1 MSAVLAVEEVL
12 SHARASAYTA
22 AQILGKDFA
31 LRTAGT
37 PRLDGIE
44 GTKFRVGTAPGHG
57 TSRNL
62 LTGCNFS
69 HTNFAF

>member
-12 SHARASAYTA
+12 SHARASAYTP

-44 GTKFRVGTAPGHG
+44 VTN
-57 TSRNL
+57 SRIQP
-62 LTGCNFS
+62 S
-69 HTNFAF
+69 